1 MKKHLFLIL
10 TASFALAAQ
19 AQPAFKPTYDFCI
32 NINVDARIWQKVEKS
47 CNTRHRISAE
57 LMQTAEKACR
67 AAGYQNQGEM
77 NKLAAQKAES
87 IMQALGSKLCQD
99 LNENHQQAN
108 RHLLLMKSYLMDKST
123 V

>member
-10 TASFALAAQ
+10 TASLALAAQ

-47 CNTRHRISAE
+47 CNTRHRISTE
-57 LMQTAEKACR
+57 MMQTAEKACR

-77 NKLAAQKAES
+77 KKIAAQKAES
-87 IMQALGSKLCQD
+87 IMQALGSSLCQGLD
-99 LNENHQQAN
+99 ENHQQAN
-108 RHLLLMKSYLMDKST
+108 KHLWLMKNYLSEKS
-123 V
+123 